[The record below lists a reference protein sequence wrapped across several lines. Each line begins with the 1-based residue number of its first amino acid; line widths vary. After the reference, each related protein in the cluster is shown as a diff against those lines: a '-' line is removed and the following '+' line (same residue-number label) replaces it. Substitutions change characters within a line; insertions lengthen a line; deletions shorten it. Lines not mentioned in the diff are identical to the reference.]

1 MNFRLFSTG
10 ITLIKKSN
18 LFARS
23 INTKNNKNKNGEL
36 FGLNL
41 YEIGDMIQESPI
53 NKKNKQFNVPSNA
66 SIIKKNKKNKI
77 NNLKLLDMKTS
88 TKDFPL
94 L

>member
-1 MNFRLFSTG
+1 MNSRLFSSG

-23 INTKNNKNKNGEL
+23 INTKNNKNRNSEL

-66 SIIKKNKKNKI
+66 SIIKKNKI
-77 NNLKLLDMKTS
+77 NNLKLLDMKSS

>member
-1 MNFRLFSTG
+1 MNSRLFSSG

-23 INTKNNKNKNGEL
+23 IKTKNNKNGNSEW

-41 YEIGDMIQESPI
+41 YETNDMIQEPPI

-66 SIIKKNKKNKI
+66 SIIKKNKINKPI
-77 NNLKLLDMKTS
+77 LLDIKSS
-88 TKDFPL
+88 TKNFPL

>member
-1 MNFRLFSTG
+1 MNSRLFSSG

-23 INTKNNKNKNGEL
+23 INTKNNKNRNSEL

-53 NKKNKQFNVPSNA
+53 NKKNNQFNVPSNA
-66 SIIKKNKKNKI
+66 SIIKKNKI
-77 NNLKLLDMKTS
+77 NNLKLLDMKSS

>member
-53 NKKNKQFNVPSNA
+53 NKKKQNKQPE
-66 SIIKKNKKNKI
+66 IIRYENKHKGFPTSLKN
-77 NNLKLLDMKTS
+77 
-88 TKDFPL
+88 
-94 L
+94 